1 MTMPDEGAG
10 GGSNEPTPDEASA
23 RPTGSSGQTPASL
36 DGFSPGGAKEYEKIS
51 QEYLIALAETS
62 RAVALRKN
70 ADVASPFHVQVA
82 AETLGGDR
90 GRTAQRLGEIGTLL
104 IGGGLSYLG
113 TVIYGSSY
121 TFKNSLIVFIPLLI
135 GCILYAYRLARG

>member
-1 MTMPDEGAG
+1 MPEVEPGV
-10 GGSNEPTPDEASA
+10 GSNAPTPAEAS
-23 RPTGSSGQTPASL
+23 TGPITASGQTPESL

-82 AETLGGDR
+82 AEALGGDR
-90 GRTAQRLGEIGTLL
+90 GRFAQRLGEIGTLL

-113 TVIYGSSY
+113 TVVYGSSY
-121 TFKNSLIVFIPLLI
+121 TFKNSLIVFVPLLI